1 MLGNLSI
8 MEVTG
13 MGNWGHCMDFSDEF
27 WSVLLFL
34 QPSLVGGKGPLSFSK
49 KVAPGLTTS
58 SKKLLGARHRTTSN
72 KKLCFCCPT
81 PRTPAPQHICRQ
93 APGNVWR
100 RHDVPTNPTKSL
112 KHWGLIF
119 WATAG
124 IWTMTASNSWQQ
136 SNTICEN
143 TGGDPC

>member
-1 MLGNLSI
+1 
-8 MEVTG
+8 

-72 KKLCFCCPT
+72 KKLCFLLPHT
-81 PRTPAPQHICRQ
+81 PDTCA
-93 APGNVWR
+93 
-100 RHDVPTNPTKSL
+100 
-112 KHWGLIF
+112 
-119 WATAG
+119 ATYLSAG
-124 IWTMTASNSWQQ
+124 ARKRVAS
-136 SNTICEN
+136 
-143 TGGDPC
+143 P